1 MHCWHPS
8 PVRSRMRGS
17 MNCRCTAGQGSPA
30 WGSVPPLDA
39 EWCSG
44 AARLKPTHW
53 GPCPPLLSIWLGCNQ
68 NGLCWAFEFP
78 GSTSRCHWLWSL
90 HCLEKGK
97 VLQWGREEISWQQNT
112 RLAFCREC
120 VFVGGRQNDAKFD
133 IPPRE
138 IILPST
144 LGWQISVLPLLLR
157 SLQPELVFATD
168 YKAREG
174 KGGIV
179 SRRECCARARPA
191 SCTAT
196 GYILKERVT

>member
-1 MHCWHPS
+1 MQVHCSPGQLCMGVCAPS
-8 PVRSRMRGS
+8 E
-17 MNCRCTAGQGSPA
+17 CRVVLWGCPLEAHTL
-30 WGSVPPLDA
+30 GSV
-39 EWCSG
+39 
-44 AARLKPTHW
+44 
-53 GPCPPLLSIWLGCNQ
+53 PPLLSIWLGCNQ
-68 NGLCWAFEFP
+68 NGICWAFEFP

-112 RLAFCREC
+112 RLAFCRER

-144 LGWQISVLPLLLR
+144 LGWQNSVLPLPLR

-168 YKAREG
+168 YKAWEG

-191 SCTAT
+191 SRTAT